1 MKNIENESGSV
12 LIKKGNE
19 WKMNVKMQNCYKDK
33 VYQSKINK
41 KKKKIKNQI
50 WKCQEQLKKIK
61 GNLI

>member
-41 KKKKIKNQI
+41 KKKKS
-50 WKCQEQLKKIK
+50 KIK
-61 GNLI
+61 YENVKNS